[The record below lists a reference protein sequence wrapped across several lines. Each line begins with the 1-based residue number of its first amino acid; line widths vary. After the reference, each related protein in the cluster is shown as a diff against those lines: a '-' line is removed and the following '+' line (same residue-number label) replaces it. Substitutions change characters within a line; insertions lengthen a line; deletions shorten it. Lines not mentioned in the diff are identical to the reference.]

1 MTTWLTQKEAIK
13 ILNISVNTLT
23 TWRRKNKIKHVKVES
38 KYTYGRYVY
47 EKESLI
53 KAAKEKGRYTR
64 PEYKGEHAC
73 SHIPI
78 EELSKL
84 GSDDGHGYRMVGCR
98 GHPHASGKWT
108 MYVHRLVMEKYLGRY
123 LDPKETVH
131 HIDGN
136 RSNNDIS
143 NLMLYGSRGEHLKE
157 GHALELKFKAL
168 ISTPKYRQMLEDK
181 LEEMQNLRDAEK
193 RQQETQKQQSV
204 PETLEDCIN
213 YIASTA

>member
-13 ILNISVNTLT
+13 LLDVSPNTLT
-23 TWRRKNKIKHVKVES
+23 TWRRRNKLKYVKVES

-53 KAAKEKGRYTR
+53 KAAKEKNKYAR
-64 PEYKGEHAC
+64 PEYEGDHAY
-73 SHIPI
+73 SHLPI
-78 EELSKL
+78 EKLSKL

-98 GHPHASGKWT
+98 GHPHASGRWT
-108 MYVHRLVMEKYLGRY
+108 VYVHRLVMEKHLGRY

-136 RSNNDIS
+136 RANNDIS

-157 GHALELKFKAL
+157 GHALELNFKKL
-168 ISTPKYRQMLEDK
+168 ISTPKYRKMMEETVK
-181 LEEMQNLRDAEK
+181 EMQRVRDAEIE
-193 RQQETQKQQSV
+193 QQRVTQQPT
-204 PETLEDCIN
+204 PETLEDCVN